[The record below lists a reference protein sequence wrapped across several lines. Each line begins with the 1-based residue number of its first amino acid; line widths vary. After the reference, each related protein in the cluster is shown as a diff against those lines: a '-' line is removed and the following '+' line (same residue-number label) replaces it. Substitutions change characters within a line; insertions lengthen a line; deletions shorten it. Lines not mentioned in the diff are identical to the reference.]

1 MQTPGSAGTSLGG
14 GSPQAWRLALRLHP
28 SSGVRTGRVRGPAL
42 SFPLTLLHHH
52 PAHKALLFYCVSV
65 CASPCRWAPAQVGP
79 AHRPLSP
86 RAARAGR
93 KVLSSLPSGR
103 RALSLGGWPTALGL
117 GSLWQAQAFACQA
130 PSRGSGMA
138 AVLCAGEAP
147 TCSPDLSPAA
157 PPPPAAGRA
166 PLHPPLYSCHENS
179 LRRRAH
185 CLQAWERGWWPGLP
199 LPNSSAERAAHP
211 GGSRRAVTEQ
221 LLGVHRV
228 PMSPQPVRLT
238 VFAVAT

>member
-103 RALSLGGWPTALGL
+103 RALSLGGGPLPLAWAASGKPR
-117 GSLWQAQAFACQA
+117 
-130 PSRGSGMA
+130 PSRA
-138 AVLCAGEAP
+138 KP
-147 TCSPDLSPAA
+147 
-157 PPPPAAGRA
+157 
-166 PLHPPLYSCHENS
+166 
-179 LRRRAH
+179 
-185 CLQAWERGWWPGLP
+185 
-199 LPNSSAERAAHP
+199 HP
-211 GGSRRAVTEQ
+211 GGPAWPPSCA
-221 LLGVHRV
+221 LGKL
-228 PMSPQPVRLT
+228 PPAPLTSAPQPHPLQLPAGLRSTHHFTVAMRTPSGGGHTACRRGRGAGGQASPSPIPVRRELHT
-238 VFAVAT
+238 QAAAGEQSLSSCWGSIGSP